1 MAAQGRAGDG
11 QEVVDRL
18 VRGRERHD
26 EADEALSVDARF
38 TATVQELH
46 LVGLHI
52 LCAGLDQELG
62 VIPSQTRTLAGH
74 APGSGG

>member
-1 MAAQGRAGDG
+1 
-11 QEVVDRL
+11 
-18 VRGRERHD
+18 
-26 EADEALSVDARF
+26 VDARF

-62 VIPSQTRTLAGH
+62 VIPSDTRTLA
-74 APGSGG
+74 APGTGRSSR